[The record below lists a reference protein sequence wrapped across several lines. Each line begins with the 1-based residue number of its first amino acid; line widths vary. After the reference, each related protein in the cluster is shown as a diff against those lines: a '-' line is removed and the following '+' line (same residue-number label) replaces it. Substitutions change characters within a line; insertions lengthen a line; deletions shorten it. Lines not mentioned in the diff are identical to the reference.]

1 MKIAL
6 ILKAPEFTDEVKE
19 ENVIYADGAYKFKEK
34 IGNRKVIAVV
44 GDFDSIDKIPEGENL
59 VKLNPEKDFTDGE
72 RAIRLAKEKGASE
85 IVIYGAF
92 GGKIEHILGNLAL
105 LKIAK
110 NIGVSATIVD
120 GKTRTELI
128 SGKVRIDLKKGCK
141 VSIIPYGGNCIFK
154 DSNAL
159 YYPLKGI
166 TLTVADTVGISN
178 IALDDKIEIEI
189 EKGESLIVYE
199 K

>member
-1 MKIAL
+1 MKVAL
-6 ILKAPEFTDEVKE
+6 ILKAPELIGRIEE
-19 ENVIYADGAYKFKEK
+19 ENIIYADGAYKFKEK
-34 IGNRKVIAVV
+34 IGEKNVIAVV
-44 GDFDSIDKIPEGENL
+44 GDFDSIDKIPNGETL

-72 RAIRLAKEKGASE
+72 RAVRFAKEKGASE

-92 GGKIEHILGNLAL
+92 GGKIEHVLGNLAL

-120 GKTRTELI
+120 GQTRTELI
-128 SGKVRIDLKKGCK
+128 SGNVQISVKKGCK
-141 VSIIPYGGNCIFK
+141 VSLIPYGGECVFK
-154 DSNAL
+154 NSDGL
-159 YYPLKGI
+159 YYPLDDL

-178 IALDDKIEIEI
+178 IALGDIINIEI
-189 EKGESLIVYE
+189 EKGESLIIYE